1 MHGLGARASGVG
13 KGEFCAAKS
22 GFRIRPA
29 QPEVFRKLAIV
40 RTLKTGISGVRGV
53 VGDSLTPQLLIGFA
67 QAFGTYL
74 KGGTVVIGRDTRPS
88 GEMVQ
93 RALIGGLLATGCDI
107 VDLGI
112 APVPT
117 VQMAIRDAVASGG
130 VVITASH
137 NPQQWNAL
145 KFIRGDGI
153 ILRPHQAE
161 ELLSVYYQGNFTL
174 LGNDEIGSV
183 QSDDGA
189 LQRHMDA
196 LLELADRE
204 AIAAAGLKVVVDC
217 VNGAGAVLSERFL
230 QELGCQVVTIN
241 DTPDGI
247 FPHLPEPIPENLKQ
261 LEKAVKEHG
270 ADIGFAQDAD
280 ADRLAIV
287 SEQGRAIGEEFTLAF
302 ACDAAADATAG
313 PLVTNLSSSRMI
325 DEVACRH
332 DKKVVRAKVGEINV
346 IEQMQAHDAGI
357 GGEGNGGIIWAQLQY
372 CRDSFA
378 GMALVLAGLGKRG
391 GTVTDWA
398 GSFAPSEIYKT
409 KMECPASRVQP
420 VLLAVREAYEE
431 NALDLTEGVK
441 VLWPD
446 GAWLHVRR
454 SNTEPVVRVIAEADT
469 MQDAKQKATAAI
481 DLMRNYL

>member
-1 MHGLGARASGVG
+1 M
-13 KGEFCAAKS
+13 
-22 GFRIRPA
+22 
-29 QPEVFRKLAIV
+29 
-40 RTLKTGISGVRGV
+40 

-93 RALIGGLLATGCDI
+93 RALVGGLLATGCDI

-153 ILRPHQAE
+153 ILRPYQTE

-174 LGNDEIGSV
+174 VGNDEIGSV
-183 QSDDGA
+183 QFDAGA
-189 LQRHMDA
+189 VQRHMDA
-196 LLELADRE
+196 VLELADRE

-230 QELGCQVVTIN
+230 QELGCEVVTIN

-287 SEQGRAIGEEFTLAF
+287 SEQGQAIGEEFTLAF
-302 ACDAAADATAG
+302 ACDAVADTAEG

-332 DKKVVRAKVGEINV
+332 DKQVVRAKVGEINV
-346 IEQMQAHDAGI
+346 IEQMQAHSAGI
-357 GGEGNGGIIWAQLQY
+357 GGEGNGGVIWAQLQY

-391 GTVTDWA
+391 GTVTDWVE
-398 GSFAPSEIYKT
+398 SFAPSEICKT
-409 KMECPASRVQP
+409 KMACPASRVQP

-446 GAWLHVRR
+446 GAWLHVRP

-481 DLMRNYL
+481 DLMRSYL

>member
-1 MHGLGARASGVG
+1 M
-13 KGEFCAAKS
+13 
-22 GFRIRPA
+22 
-29 QPEVFRKLAIV
+29 AIL

-117 VQMAIRDAVASGG
+117 VQIAVRDAVASGG

-145 KFIRGDGI
+145 KFIQGDGI
-153 ILRPHQAE
+153 ILHPHQAE
-161 ELLSVYYQGNFTL
+161 ELLSVYYQGNFAL
-174 LGNDEIGSV
+174 VASDEIGSV
-183 QSDDGA
+183 QFDA
-189 LQRHMDA
+189 AAPQRHTQA

-204 AIAAAGLKVVVDC
+204 VIAEARLKVVVDC
-217 VNGAGAVLSERFL
+217 VNGAGTVLSQGFL
-230 QELGCQVVTIN
+230 EALGCEVVTIN

-247 FPHLPEPIPENLKQ
+247 FPHLPEPVPENLKQ
-261 LEKAVKEHG
+261 LEEAVKQHS

-287 SEQGRAIGEEFTLAF
+287 SERGRAIGEEFTLAF
-302 ACDAAADATAG
+302 ACEAAADTVAG
-313 PLVTNLSSSRMI
+313 PLVTNLSSSRML
-325 DEVACRH
+325 DEVARRH
-332 DKKVVRAKVGEINV
+332 GKEVVRAKVGEINV
-346 IEQMQAHDAGI
+346 IEQMQAHGAGI
-357 GGEGNGGIIWAQLQY
+357 GGEGNGGVIWAELQY

-378 GMALVLAGLGKRG
+378 GMALVLAGLAKRG

-398 GSFAPSEIYKT
+398 ESFAPSQIYKT

-420 VLLAVREAYEE
+420 VLLAVREAYAD

-446 GAWLHVRR
+446 GGWLHVRP

-469 MQDAKQKATAAI
+469 MPDAEQKATAAME
-481 DLMRNYL
+481 LMRSFF

>member
-1 MHGLGARASGVG
+1 
-13 KGEFCAAKS
+13 
-22 GFRIRPA
+22 
-29 QPEVFRKLAIV
+29 
-40 RTLKTGISGVRGV
+40 V

-93 RALIGGLLATGCDI
+93 RALVGGLLATGCDI

-153 ILRPHQAE
+153 ILRPYQTE

-174 LGNDEIGSV
+174 VGNDEIGSV
-183 QSDDGA
+183 QFDAGA
-189 LQRHMDA
+189 VQRHMDA
-196 LLELADRE
+196 VLELADRE

-230 QELGCQVVTIN
+230 QELGCEVVTIN

-287 SEQGRAIGEEFTLAF
+287 SEQGQAIGEEFTLAF
-302 ACDAAADATAG
+302 ACDAVADTAEG

-332 DKKVVRAKVGEINV
+332 DKQVVRAKVGEINV
-346 IEQMQAHDAGI
+346 IEQMQAHSAGI
-357 GGEGNGGIIWAQLQY
+357 GGEGNGGVIWAQLQY

-391 GTVTDWA
+391 GTVTDWVE
-398 GSFAPSEIYKT
+398 SFAPSEICKT
-409 KMECPASRVQP
+409 KMACPASRVQP

-446 GAWLHVRR
+446 GAWLHVRP

-481 DLMRNYL
+481 DLMRSYL

>member
-1 MHGLGARASGVG
+1 M
-13 KGEFCAAKS
+13 
-22 GFRIRPA
+22 
-29 QPEVFRKLAIV
+29 
-40 RTLKTGISGVRGV
+40 

-93 RALIGGLLATGCDI
+93 RALVGGLLATGCDI

-153 ILRPHQAE
+153 ILRPYQTE

-174 LGNDEIGSV
+174 VGNDEIGSV
-183 QSDDGA
+183 QFDAGA
-189 LQRHMDA
+189 VQRHMDA
-196 LLELADRE
+196 VLELADRE

-230 QELGCQVVTIN
+230 QELGCEVVTIN

-287 SEQGRAIGEEFTLAF
+287 SEQGQAIGEEFTLAL
-302 ACDAAADATAG
+302 ACDAVADTAEG

-332 DKKVVRAKVGEINV
+332 DKQVVRAKVGEINV
-346 IEQMQAHDAGI
+346 IEQMQAHSAGI
-357 GGEGNGGIIWAQLQY
+357 GGEGNGGVIWAQLQY

-391 GTVTDWA
+391 GTVTDWVE
-398 GSFAPSEIYKT
+398 SFAPSEICKT
-409 KMECPASRVQP
+409 KMACPASRVQP

-446 GAWLHVRR
+446 GAWLHVRP

-481 DLMRNYL
+481 DLMRSYL

>member
-1 MHGLGARASGVG
+1 M
-13 KGEFCAAKS
+13 
-22 GFRIRPA
+22 
-29 QPEVFRKLAIV
+29 AIV

-145 KFIRGDGI
+145 KFIRDDGI
-153 ILRPHQAE
+153 ILHPHQAE

-183 QSDDGA
+183 QFDDGA
-189 LQRHMDA
+189 VQRHMDA
-196 LLELADRE
+196 VLELADRE

-230 QELGCQVVTIN
+230 EELGCEVVTIN

-332 DKKVVRAKVGEINV
+332 HKKVVRAKVGEINV

-398 GSFAPSEIYKT
+398 GRFAPSEIYKT

-481 DLMRNYL
+481 DLMHDYL